1 MKKFSILLVA
11 FFTLTAH
18 SMANCDAILTKQRI
32 QIPCVVVNTTDSL
45 IFYYTYPVEDSTILS
60 ISVNDIAKVYLQTGK
75 VYDYTK
81 STSPTIDTI
90 QQHANSSGETKAVKV
105 KIIDPMPVMDVKV
118 AQEPKQEQEE
128 QSIGIGRIYT
138 FEDGSKGV
146 IFYTD
151 GEHGLVVSMG
161 ETKGSWCDRKFQKKD
176 IYELTNQCDEGPEKL
191 QFGEGAPFSQA
202 IYNTTHSP
210 IVAWCYSL
218 GKGWYLPSANELHHL
233 FYYANDSKD
242 HGGLIS
248 VSLRKNGGKALQK
261 GWYWS
266 SSECKREEAVNVSEN
281 GDTATELK
289 KVKNLVR
296 AIRAF

>member
-1 MKKFSILLVA
+1 
-11 FFTLTAH
+11 
-18 SMANCDAILTKQRI
+18 
-32 QIPCVVVNTTDSL
+32 
-45 IFYYTYPVEDSTILS
+45 
-60 ISVNDIAKVYLQTGK
+60 
-75 VYDYTK
+75 
-81 STSPTIDTI
+81 
-90 QQHANSSGETKAVKV
+90 
-105 KIIDPMPVMDVKV
+105 MPVMDVKV

-266 SSECKREEAVNVSEN
+266 
-281 GDTATELK
+281 TESIEYRK
-289 KVKNLVR
+289 GKVKVMKGTWWMPRLSQAMKDVTSCDKLRLGANDH
-296 AIRAF
+296 